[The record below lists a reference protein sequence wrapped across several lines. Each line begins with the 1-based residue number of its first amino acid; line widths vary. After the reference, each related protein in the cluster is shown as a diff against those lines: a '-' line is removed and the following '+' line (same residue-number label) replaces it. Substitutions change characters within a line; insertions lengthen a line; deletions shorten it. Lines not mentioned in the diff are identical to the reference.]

1 MKPLAVLVLALPFG
15 GGQPP
20 PKPVTF
26 QTVNVLGLTLLVG
39 DPKVSVGRHGVEST
53 SPVEIG
59 GGKGTLVA
67 KLGLV
72 RDVTV
77 TIHDADAGQVTA
89 LFDLPAGI
97 RTRLV
102 GRIGSVVLT
111 VKGDA
116 LTLTATGFRLRGDWL
131 SRIEAT
137 GDLKKKTYTARIYAF
152 GGLAT
157 VDGKLPGE

>member
-1 MKPLAVLVLALPFG
+1 MKPLAVLMLALPFG

-39 DPKVSVGRHGVEST
+39 DPKVSVGRQGVVST
-53 SPVEIG
+53 SPVEVG

-67 KLGLV
+67 RLGLV

-77 TIHDADAGQVTA
+77 TVHDADAGQVTA

-102 GRIGSVVLT
+102 GKIGSVVLT
-111 VKGDA
+111 VHGDA
-116 LTLTATGFRLRGDWL
+116 LTLVATGFRLKGDWL

-137 GDLKKKTYTARIYAF
+137 GDLKAKTVRAKVFAF
-152 GGLAT
+152 GGLIEYS
-157 VDGKLPGE
+157 GKLPE